1 MKNAKSKILSCA
13 TAVILLNPLSATAA
27 NISINPMFLKIYGGG
42 QQQLLV
48 SNKADTSK
56 IITLRVLDEHGLK
69 SKHCEVS
76 ESQKRLKPHSTY
88 RVNVNCKKNRDK
100 GMAYV
105 EIDQSEFEARE
116 LRRVV
121 LYR

>member
-1 MKNAKSKILSCA
+1 MKSTKSKIFSFVVA
-13 TAVILLNPLSATAA
+13 AISLNPLSVTAA

-48 SNKADTSK
+48 SNKTGTSK
-56 IITLRVLDEHGLK
+56 IITLRILDEHGLK

-76 ESQKRLKPHSTY
+76 DSQKRLMPNSTY

-100 GMAYV
+100 GVAYV